1 MKAVIVAAGR
11 GKRLMP
17 LTSNCPKP
25 LLQVRGRPILDYLL
39 HGLKRAGIYEVI
51 IVVRY
56 LGEKIMAYYHDG
68 LNLGMKIEYAWQ
80 DGPDGTGSA
89 LLAAA
94 SLLDKDPFMLLWGD
108 VIMDPINYIRI
119 LHQFEQTQ
127 CDLLSGLNWLEDPS
141 SGAAV
146 FVEGNRIVAIY
157 EKPPAGQAGSQ
168 WNQGGLFVCTEA
180 VITAARKCGLSPRG
194 EIEFTSAVQNL
205 IASGADVQWM
215 PIEGFWTDVGTPE
228 IIASLNTD
236 PCFPEILR

>member
-25 LLQVRGRPILDYLL
+25 LLLVQGRPILDYLL
-39 HGLKRAGIYEVI
+39 DGLKRASVHEVI

-56 LGEKIMAYYHDG
+56 LGEKIRAYYHDG
-68 LNLGMKIEYAWQ
+68 SNIGMKIEYAWQ

-94 SLLDKDPFMLLWGD
+94 SLLGKDPFMLLWGD
-108 VIMDPINYIRI
+108 VLMDPINYVRI
-119 LHQFEQTQ
+119 LSQFEQHP

-146 FVEGNRIVAIY
+146 FVEGNRIVAIQ
-157 EKPPAGQAGSQ
+157 EKPPAGQTGSH
-168 WNQGGLFVCTEA
+168 WNQGGLFVCTKA
-180 VITAARKCGLSPRG
+180 VIAAARRCGLSPRG
-194 EIEFTSAVQNL
+194 EIEFTSAVENL
-205 IASGADVQWM
+205 IASGADVQWI
-215 PIEGFWTDVGTPE
+215 PIKGFWTDVGTPE
-228 IIASLNTD
+228 IITSLNND
-236 PCFPEILR
+236 PRFPKIFG